1 MKCKRQVPRPWLSLA
16 ASKGPAN
23 HRTEPGSFPRD
34 SPAQEEAM
42 AVVVQTKAGRNPQ
55 RPAGRHIPGENGRQV
70 LRSIMK
76 TKTLPVTQAAIHLGA
91 ANEVL
96 RTESAAL
103 RGSLQSE
110 RPAGAEGVAE
120 FPR

>member
-16 ASKGPAN
+16 ASKHPAN
-23 HRTEPGSFPRD
+23 HRTEAGYFPRD
-34 SPAQEEAM
+34 APAHEEAM
-42 AVVVQTKAGRNPQ
+42 AVVVETKAGRNPQ

-70 LRSIMK
+70 LRSIAKAK
-76 TKTLPVTQAAIHLGA
+76 TVLVTQAAIHLGA

-96 RTESAAL
+96 RTQSTTL